1 MSASTSTTQDTSTG
15 WAPVPDVDKLMIL
28 KLLADGRSPAFAAT
42 ATNYPPSR
50 VRQLAT
56 AHGFPDLD
64 KVAWAVDVVAA
75 DINRVELER
84 VTDPG
89 PVPQR
94 GTAQR
99 APAPPSA
106 SPAPGAPAVPAAT
119 PAPAPAQTPAARD
132 TAASK
137 LPEHPQEGD
146 DVAGPATDSV
156 PGLIARGGKSA
167 RARTK
172 RLAAKAAEI
181 VAALES
187 ALQAEE
193 AERRAAAEVARAK
206 AREQA
211 ERAAQERKIRAEL
224 EELERRRAELRRQLH
239 PTRPSRPAPAPR
251 DIDPRAVR
259 RWARAN
265 GVKVPNA
272 GRVPVRVV
280 EQYLAAS
287 TKAA

>member
-1 MSASTSTTQDTSTG
+1 MSVSTSTTQETSTG
-15 WAPVPDVDKLMIL
+15 WAPVPDVDKLTIL

-42 ATNYPPSR
+42 ATNYPTSR

-75 DINRVELER
+75 DINRAELER
-84 VTDPG
+84 VTDPSTA
-89 PVPQR
+89 PQR

-99 APAPPSA
+99 PPAPPTA
-106 SPAPGAPAVPAAT
+106 NPAPGAPAASLAPVPEHAA
-119 PAPAPAQTPAARD
+119 AAKD
-132 TAASK
+132 TAASEP
-137 LPEHPQEGD
+137 PEHPQDD
-146 DVAGPATDSV
+146 DVAGPAADSAA
-156 PGLIARGGKSA
+156 GLIARGSKSA

-172 RLAAKAAEI
+172 RLATKAAE
-181 VAALES
+181 VLGALQS

-193 AERRAAAEVARAK
+193 AERLAAAEAARAK

-211 ERAAQERKIRAEL
+211 ERAAKERKIRAEL
-224 EELERRRAELRRQLH
+224 EELERRRDELRGQLH
-239 PTRPSRPAPAPR
+239 PARPSRPAPAPR
-251 DIDPRAVR
+251 AIDPKAVR

-265 GVKVPNA
+265 GVEVPNA